1 MQANKLYSKEIF
13 PIFTAISI
21 FKKKNNK
28 VGAFLFF
35 MQKKSTENR
44 VGQLRI
50 EIEVWSNNSDSQGN
64 YWLTSGP
71 TRPRLYS

>member
-21 FKKKNNK
+21 FKKKKK

-50 EIEVWSNNSDSQGN
+50 EIEVWSNNSVSQGN
-64 YWLTSGP
+64 Y
-71 TRPRLYS
+71 